1 MDSLA
6 AFRAHRLSL
15 LDLAKDLE
23 NTANAME
30 GDVPR
35 QLREGLMRA
44 AGGLELESFGADRA
58 VAAEAIIR
66 DFESI
71 VRSNYPLSE
80 FR

>member
-6 AFRAHRLSL
+6 AFRAHTLSL

-30 GDVPR
+30 GDVPL

-44 AGGLELESFGADRA
+44 AGALELESFGANRA
-58 VAAEAIIR
+58 KAAEPIIR

-71 VRSNYPLSE
+71 VRSNYPLP
-80 FR
+80 